1 MMTLTSRLF
10 GVVLLSALVAGCSSS
25 TGADANKSLPSE
37 LFSSAKKVIAARGVG
52 PVAAVTPSRE
62 VIQGLTEP
70 VLQIDPELAGGSD
83 FLRRVESRTDSS
95 GRTNEVWRSSLKAN
109 VFLRNGVLVGTRG
122 VGSDIISADAK
133 YTTRALAARSNGSGT
148 RSYTISDGDLT
159 TTKYEFNCRY
169 ENLGAKN
176 IVVAYQSFK
185 TTHMR
190 ETCVQTSPESNTIAN
205 DYWVESGTKIVRQSR
220 QWVSPKVGY
229 FQFKLLR
236 K

>member
-1 MMTLTSRLF
+1 MMKMTSRF
-10 GVVLLSALVAGCSSS
+10 FSFVLMSALVAGCSFGDS
-25 TGADANKSLPSE
+25 ADANKSLPSE
-37 LFSSAKKVIAARGVG
+37 LFSSVKKVIAAQGEG

-133 YTTRALAARSNGSGT
+133 YTARALAARSNGSGA

-159 TTKYEFNCRY
+159 TTRYEFNCRY

-176 IVVAYQSFK
+176 IVVAYQLFS

-190 ETCVQTSPESNTIAN
+190 EICVQTTPDNNTITN
-205 DYWVESGTKIVRQSR
+205 DYWVEAGTKTVRQSR
-220 QWVSPKVGY
+220 QWVSPKAGY
-229 FQFKLLR
+229 FQFKLL
-236 K
+236 KK

>member
-1 MMTLTSRLF
+1 MTSRFF
-10 GVVLLSALVAGCSSS
+10 GVVLMSALVAGCSSS
-25 TGADANKSLPSE
+25 NGADANKSLPFE
-37 LFSSAKKVIAARGVG
+37 LFSSAKKVIAARGEG
-52 PVAAVTPSRE
+52 PVAAVTPSRD

-70 VLQIDPELAGGSD
+70 VLQINPELAGGSD
-83 FLRRVESRTDSS
+83 FLRRIESRSDSS
-95 GRTNEVWRSSLKAN
+95 GQTNEVWRSSLKAN

-122 VGSDIISADAK
+122 VGSDIISASAK
-133 YTTRALAARSNGSGT
+133 NTTRALASRSTGSGF

-159 TTKYEFNCRY
+159 TTKYEFTCRF
-169 ENLGAKN
+169 ENLEKKN
-176 IVVAYQSFK
+176 IIIFYQLFK

-190 ETCVQTSPESNTIAN
+190 ETCVQTTPDNNTITN
-205 DYWVESGTKIVRQSR
+205 DYWVEVGTKTVRQSR